1 MPCVQCT
8 VLSELHIA
16 RVFLVPWVWYLHL
29 KAIFGEFTV
38 CKLWYER
45 KKRAEGKKG
54 GVNTYG
60 TEKTPT
66 GFKKPGN
73 HWNLN

>member
-1 MPCVQCT
+1 LENSLYVNYGTKGKNEPK
-8 VLSELHIA
+8 
-16 RVFLVPWVWYLHL
+16 P
-29 KAIFGEFTV
+29 
-38 CKLWYER
+38 
-45 KKRAEGKKG
+45 AEGKKG